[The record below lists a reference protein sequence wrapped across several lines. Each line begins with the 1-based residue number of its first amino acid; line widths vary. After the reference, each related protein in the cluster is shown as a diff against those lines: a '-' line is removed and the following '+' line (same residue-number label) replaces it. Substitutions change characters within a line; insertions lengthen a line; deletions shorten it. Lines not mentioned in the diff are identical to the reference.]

1 MFILCLF
8 ENPQEN
14 TLPSLTP
21 QLPNALRSLALR
33 VGRLTWESPF
43 NIFYFWIL
51 SSSQW
56 GTWSYLFGA
65 NWLFCKAH
73 LFSIDQD
80 GEKIPGK
87 HLIFKKVTRIH
98 LEWEKNPPGMRK
110 RNPSGM
116 RKKSTWDALSRWEH
130 FQQQW
135 RPLSWWIGVE
145 NIGLLYSEHSVC
157 YHVTQTHC
165 VFDLCVAVLPVYNET
180 IVLPI
185 ASPNVQTLHMS
196 RPCPRL
202 LHIFFHL
209 EVKAELTWKFQI
221 SPGRQ

>member
-1 MFILCLF
+1 
-8 ENPQEN
+8 
-14 TLPSLTP
+14 
-21 QLPNALRSLALR
+21 
-33 VGRLTWESPF
+33 
-43 NIFYFWIL
+43 
-51 SSSQW
+51 
-56 GTWSYLFGA
+56 
-65 NWLFCKAH
+65 
-73 LFSIDQD
+73 
-80 GEKIPGK
+80 
-87 HLIFKKVTRIH
+87 
-98 LEWEKNPPGMRK
+98 MRK

-135 RPLSWWIGVE
+135 RPLSWWIGVD

-209 EVKAELTWKFQI
+209 EVKAELTWKSHLTDNRGEAEELSEVDSRKCLWMFFQRLRRYSEI
-221 SPGRQ
+221 SPLESVYLEVGGEQVVGRGGRTL

>member
-1 MFILCLF
+1 
-8 ENPQEN
+8 
-14 TLPSLTP
+14 
-21 QLPNALRSLALR
+21 
-33 VGRLTWESPF
+33 
-43 NIFYFWIL
+43 
-51 SSSQW
+51 
-56 GTWSYLFGA
+56 
-65 NWLFCKAH
+65 
-73 LFSIDQD
+73 
-80 GEKIPGK
+80 
-87 HLIFKKVTRIH
+87 
-98 LEWEKNPPGMRK
+98 MRK

-165 VFDLCVAVLPVYNET
+165 VFNLCVAVLPVYNET

-196 RPCPRL
+196 RPCSHL

-209 EVKAELTWKFQI
+209 EVKAELTWKNLTWPTIEEKLRNSVRSTAGSAFECFFKDCVDIQKFHLW
-221 SPGRQ
+221 SLYTWRLGVSK

>member
-43 NIFYFWIL
+43 NLFLFLNIEFLPVRNMELSFWRKVVKDLMKIKLTIL
-51 SSSQW
+51 QSSPVFHRPGW
-56 GTWSYLFGA
+56 WEDP
-65 NWLFCKAH
+65 WKASD
-73 LFSIDQD
+73 FQKSDS
-80 GEKIPGK
+80 
-87 HLIFKKVTRIH
+87 
-98 LEWEKNPPGMRK
+98 NPP
-110 RNPSGM
+110 GM
-116 RKKSTWDALSRWEH
+116 RKKSTWDAHSRWEH

-135 RPLSWWIGVE
+135 RPLSWWIGVD